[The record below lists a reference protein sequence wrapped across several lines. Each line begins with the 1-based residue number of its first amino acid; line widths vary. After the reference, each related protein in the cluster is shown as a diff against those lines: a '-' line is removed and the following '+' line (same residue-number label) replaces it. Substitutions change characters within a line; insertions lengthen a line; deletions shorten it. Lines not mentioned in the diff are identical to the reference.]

1 MWSIEDVVNKPP
13 CTANCCIQFIN
24 ICNLCM
30 FDYQLPKLKYANLG
44 MSEKARGPP
53 EALRALTPKSPGPQG
68 LHNMGQFLYP
78 SQI

>member
-13 CTANCCIQFIN
+13 CTKNCWIQIN
-24 ICNLCM
+24 M

-68 LHNMGQFLYP
+68 LHNMGQFL
-78 SQI
+78 